1 MAKTLILADVTTK
14 IGHLNGTYIH
24 DVTLLDPVDLQL
36 HTCVVDE
43 SYRNYTRSGWDKIL
57 ERPIQY
63 GLYGGLRE
71 TKKTNKE
78 GFPVISADS
87 RPLLIEPLTQ
97 ADVELVIEVR
107 KEDLGL
113 D

>member
-14 IGHLNGTYIH
+14 IGHLNGSYIH
-24 DVTLLDPVDLQL
+24 DVTLLDPVDLQR

-43 SYRNYTRSGWDKIL
+43 HYRNYHSSGWDKIL

-71 TKKTNKE
+71 TKRTNSE

-87 RPLLIEPLTQ
+87 KPELIEKLTQ

-107 KEDLGL
+107 KEELGL

>member
-1 MAKTLILADVTTK
+1 
-14 IGHLNGTYIH
+14 
-24 DVTLLDPVDLQL
+24 
-36 HTCVVDE
+36 
-43 SYRNYTRSGWDKIL
+43 L

-71 TKKTNKE
+71 TKRTNSE

-87 RPLLIEPLTQ
+87 KPELIEKLTQ

-107 KEDLGL
+107 KEELGL

>member
-14 IGHLNGTYIH
+14 IGHLNGSYIH
-24 DVTLLDPVDLQL
+24 DVTLLCPVTLDL
-36 HTCVVDE
+36 HTCIVDE
-43 SYRNYTRSGWDKIL
+43 HYRNYHSSGWDRIL
-57 ERPIQY
+57 KRPIQY

-71 TKKTNKE
+71 TKRTNSE

-87 RPLLIEPLTQ
+87 RPELIEKLTQ

-107 KEDLGL
+107 KEELGL

>member
-14 IGHLNGTYIH
+14 IGHLNGSYIH
-24 DVTLLDPVDLQL
+24 DVTLLCPVTLDL

-43 SYRNYTRSGWDKIL
+43 HYGNYTRCGWDRIL
-57 ERPIQY
+57 ERPIKY

-71 TKKTNKE
+71 TKRTNTE

-87 RPLLIEPLTQ
+87 RLELIEALTEEE
-97 ADVELVIEVR
+97 VMMVIEVR
-107 KEDLGL
+107 KEELGL